1 MKSRFLFILTLLWGF
16 QFGVVIAA
24 NEGGKSGIEDVS
36 DAQNVASN
44 VYTIPLGSIKQF
56 VTDNTAATL
65 ENNEIL
71 VTVLKSPANS
81 LGFKIYAP
89 QESWNLNKFERVGI
103 EIQNIGTK
111 AVTLSCW
118 AVSNGW
124 GGVGAFGIDGSQSK
138 TCNITLEPNAVGIQ
152 YLYIHTKYKDNLFKI
167 IDPEM
172 VNYFDIRIKQNIPV
186 QSKIVVKRIF
196 AENDF
201 SVGNYDKS
209 PRLVVPLMQMEK
221 PTPGK
226 LVKQQLSQYLGT
238 DVFHS
243 LYLPTNWQSGKKYPV
258 IVEYAPNIFYHAA
271 CYSTGKVEDVVTA
284 YGISKGQDYILV
296 SLPFVSLDGK
306 QNETN
311 GWGSADLTTE
321 YALKAVRSVCEDYGG
336 DPAGIFITGFSRGA
350 IAAGYIGLRNDEIAD
365 SWLGFIACQH
375 TDGDGWGKSD
385 VDADVRIARLRGRSV
400 FLIDNSSYPWALK
413 VPTAGSDLKID
424 KSGIGAHSAA
434 SFLDNRSSTTN
445 VRVWV
450 AATYQ
455 NKPGTYKV
463 SGMIKDKKGN
473 PLSNVL
479 VESGKIHF
487 TYSDDQGNY
496 SLAGLVS
503 CQRLVTFKRKNL
515 LIGQTSMVLDKD
527 SVFNLST
534 GL

>member
-1 MKSRFLFILTLLWGF
+1 MKSRLLFIVSLLLGF
-16 QFGVVIAA
+16 QFGVTIAA
-24 NEGGKSGIEDVS
+24 
-36 DAQNVASN
+36 VAEVQKDSSK
-44 VYTIPLGSIKQF
+44 VYSIPLGSIKQF
-56 VTDNTAATL
+56 LTDNTAATL
-65 ENNEIL
+65 VNNEIE
-71 VTVLKSPANS
+71 VTVLKSPANA

-103 EIQNIGTK
+103 EIQNIGSK
-111 AVTLSCW
+111 PVTLSCW

-172 VNYFDIRIKQNIPV
+172 VNYFDIRIKQNIPA

-209 PRLVVPLMQMEK
+209 ARLVVPLMQMEK
-221 PTPGK
+221 PAPGK
-226 LVKQQLSQYLGT
+226 LVKQQLSQYLGS

-243 LYLPTNWQSGKKYPV
+243 LYLPRNWQSGKKYPV

-321 YALKAVRSVCEDYGG
+321 YALKAVRSVCEEFGG

-385 VDADVRIARLRGRSV
+385 VDADLRIAKLRGRSV
-400 FLIDNSSYPWALK
+400 FLIDNSSYPWASK
-413 VPTAGSDLKID
+413 VPVAGSDLKTD

-434 SFLDNRSSTTN
+434 SFLDNRPSTEN
-445 VRVWV
+445 VRAWV

-455 NKPGTYKV
+455 NKPGTFKIL
-463 SGMIKDKKGN
+463 GTIKDKQGK

-479 VESGKIHF
+479 VESGKMHF
-487 TYSDDQGNY
+487 AITDDKGNY
-496 SLAGLVS
+496 SLSGLIS
-503 CQRLVTFKRKNL
+503 GERKLTFKRNKVL
-515 LIGQTSMVLDKD
+515 LGQTNMVLDKD
-527 SVFNLST
+527 ILFDLVTDL
-534 GL
+534 